1 MSVRRSQRIA
11 QNAKRGTSTEDF
23 LAAVTLMELR
33 YANKAALAK
42 VLKDAEKQY
51 PAMFQAWKTTQNP
64 SARSDPGKQQGHQAR
79 QSSIPKRSNTSI
91 TDLNGMI
98 DGDGRNV
105 SPNPT
110 RSVSTIPQNKLHE
123 NGPTE
128 PQSSPSAAILDDTDN
143 ENENGPTIPQ
153 SSRLKIILR
162 GDQLPFGMTSDTYHP
177 PPTPEVEDP
186 GMPEDKEEGNEAS
199 SSDISPLEPKEMD
212 KNVEEEQAYQESD
225 EELDSDEEDEV
236 EQYQD
241 PDETEDEDED
251 EGKDPNETED
261 EDEYQDPDPADTEEE
276 VTGQDQNYQNDGG
289 QQLYTKQGAKRQRRQ

>member
-23 LAAVTLMELR
+23 LTAFTLMELR
-33 YANKAALAK
+33 YANSKAALAK
-42 VLKDAEKQY
+42 VLKDAERQY
-51 PAMFQAWKTTQNP
+51 PAMFQAWKTTQSP
-64 SARSDPGKQQGHQAR
+64 SARSDPGKQQGHQVR
-79 QSSIPKRSNTSI
+79 QSFIPKRSNTSI

-98 DGDGRNV
+98 DGDDGNV
-105 SPNPT
+105 LPNPK
-110 RSVSTIPQNKLHE
+110 RSISTIHQNKLHE
-123 NGPTE
+123 NGPAE
-128 PQSSPSAAILDDTDN
+128 PQSSTSTAILDDTDN

-177 PPTPEVEDP
+177 PATPEV
-186 GMPEDKEEGNEAS
+186 
-199 SSDISPLEPKEMD
+199 
-212 KNVEEEQAYQESD
+212 
-225 EELDSDEEDEV
+225 EV

-251 EGKDPNETED
+251 EDEGKDPDETEDED

-289 QQLYTKQGAKRQRRQ
+289 QQSYTNRVQSDNDANEAPKERKRLSRLEQ